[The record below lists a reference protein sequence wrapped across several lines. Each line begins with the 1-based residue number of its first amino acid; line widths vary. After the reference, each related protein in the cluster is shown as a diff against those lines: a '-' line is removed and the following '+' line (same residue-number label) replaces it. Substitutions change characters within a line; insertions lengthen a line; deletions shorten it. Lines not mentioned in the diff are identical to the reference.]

1 VPPISFDLGLGAPR
15 RCPGFLSAQGA
26 QVLNC
31 PGCGTKVADG
41 TTICPSC
48 DYIIDSSFLSADV
61 PDGLNDE
68 TDEQT
73 ATATMAPPPRP
84 ARSTPA
90 QGSGVRIGQ
99 GGRPARAR
107 PAASPPRPATPTRP
121 ASSAHPAAGTRRP
134 VDPAPSYDSERPD
147 EPTAATEFGPRSQI
161 VDPEDLVQD
170 ARRFVRNLSQPD
182 KIAVGGASV
191 LLVSGFLPWKE
202 TAADGEILGMMSLGV
217 VAMLAAIGL
226 ITVLAFRTRRVQ
238 ADPYAN
244 VLLYWMGQLIVS
256 IFCIFWCIIYMQV
269 SSDSRLVPTAM
280 GDAVVQNS
288 TPALGVYLGL
298 LGALGTLGGTF
309 LGLKER
315 PE

>member
-1 VPPISFDLGLGAPR
+1 LTWASAHREDAPA
-15 RCPGFLSAQGA
+15 FLSAQGA

-31 PGCGTKVADG
+31 PGCSTKVADG
-41 TTICPSC
+41 TSICPSC

-61 PDGLNDE
+61 PDDLNDE

-84 ARSTPA
+84 PARGTPA

-107 PAASPPRPATPTRP
+107 PAPSAPRSAPPPPVSAS
-121 ASSAHPAAGTRRP
+121 HPAAGTRRP
-134 VDPAPSYDSERPD
+134 ANFKPSFDDELPD
-147 EPTAATEFGPRSQI
+147 EPTATSGLPPRSQI

-170 ARRFVRNLSQPD
+170 ARQFVRNLGQSD
-182 KIAVGGASV
+182 KIAVGGAAT
-191 LLVSGFLPWKE
+191 LLISGFLPWKE

-226 ITVLAFRTRRVQ
+226 ITLIAFRKRREQ
-238 ADPYAN
+238 ADPYTN
-244 VLLYWMGQLIVS
+244 VLLYWMGQLVVS
-256 IFCIFWCIIYMQV
+256 IFCIFWCIIYMKV

-288 TPALGVYLGL
+288 APVLGVYLGL
-298 LGALGTLGGTF
+298 LGALGSLGGTL
-309 LGLKER
+309 LGMKER